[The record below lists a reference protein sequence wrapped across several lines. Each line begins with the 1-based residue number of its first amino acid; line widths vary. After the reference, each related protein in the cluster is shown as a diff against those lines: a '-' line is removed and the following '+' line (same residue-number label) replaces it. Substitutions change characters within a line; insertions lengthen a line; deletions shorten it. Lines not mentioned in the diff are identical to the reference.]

1 MFSGRRNRARLETLC
16 IKERSMKKS
25 LLSVAS
31 LILLASLSFGG
42 TAVAATNGA
51 PAVKPPAEAP
61 ASTDKAPVAQVAA
74 VNINTASVEELQH
87 SLKGIGKV
95 KAQAIVDYRASNG
108 PFTTVDQLLE
118 VKGIGKG
125 TLDKNRDKISL

>member
-1 MFSGRRNRARLETLC
+1 
-16 IKERSMKKS
+16 MKKNLFS
-25 LLSVAS
+25 IAS
-31 LILLASLSFGG
+31 LILCASLCFGG
-42 TAVAATNGA
+42 VAQADTKTA
-51 PAVKPPAEAP
+51 PASKPATEAP
-61 ASTDKAPVAQVAA
+61 APAPAAKAPVSQVEA
-74 VNINTASVEELQH
+74 VNINTASAEELQK

-125 TLDKNRDKISL
+125 TLEKNRDRISL

>member
-1 MFSGRRNRARLETLC
+1 MN
-16 IKERSMKKS
+16 KK

-31 LILLASLSFGG
+31 MILFASLSLGG
-42 TAVAATNGA
+42 AAQAATSA
-51 PAVKPPAEAP
+51 QPATKPAAEAP
-61 ASTDKAPVAQVAA
+61 VPAAKAPVSQVEA
-74 VNINTASVEELQH
+74 VNINTASVDELQK

-125 TLDKNRDKISL
+125 TLDKNRDRISL

>member
-1 MFSGRRNRARLETLC
+1 MKRN
-16 IKERSMKKS
+16 

-31 LILLASLSFGG
+31 MILLAGLSFGDMAQAASNAESAAKP
-42 TAVAATNGA
+42 AVAAPTPA
-51 PAVKPPAEAP
+51 PATAV
-61 ASTDKAPVAQVAA
+61 KAPVAQVQA
-74 VNINTASVEELQH
+74 VNINTASAEELQK

-95 KAQAIVDYRASNG
+95 KAQAIVDYRTTNG

-125 TLDKNRDKISL
+125 TLDKNRERISL

>member
-1 MFSGRRNRARLETLC
+1 
-16 IKERSMKKS
+16 MKKN
-25 LLSVAS
+25 LLSLAG
-31 LILLASLSFGG
+31 LILFTCLSFGG
-42 TAVAATNGA
+42 AVQAATSPQPATKPAAEASA
-51 PAVKPPAEAP
+51 PAA
-61 ASTDKAPVAQVAA
+61 KAPVSQVEA
-74 VNINTASVEELQH
+74 VNINTASAEELQK

-125 TLDKNRDKISL
+125 TLDKNRDRISL

>member
-1 MFSGRRNRARLETLC
+1 MS
-16 IKERSMKKS
+16 KK

-31 LILLASLSFGG
+31 MILFASLSFGG
-42 TAVAATNGA
+42 LVQAAS
-51 PAVKPPAEAP
+51 PAQPATKPAAEAP
-61 ASTDKAPVAQVAA
+61 APAAKAPVSQVEA
-74 VNINTASVEELQH
+74 VNINTASAEELQK

-95 KAQAIVDYRASNG
+95 KAQAIVDYRTSNG

-125 TLDKNRDKISL
+125 TLDKNRDRISL